1 LEQIT
6 ITLPDGSTRAHE
18 RGVTGLQVAES
29 ISRGLAREALAVA
42 VNGDTWDL
50 GRPIQ
55 SDASVRILTWKD
67 DEGKRAYWHSS
78 AHLMAEAIESLFPGA
93 KFGIGP
99 PIEIG
104 FYYDLDLGDHSLT
117 ADDLATIEQRMREY
131 AQRDAPY
138 MREEKEWNAAVAY
151 FRTKGDQYKLEL
163 LDGLKDQQIS
173 FYHSGQ
179 FTDLCA
185 GPHIP
190 STGRIKAIKL
200 LSIAGAYWRGN
211 EKNKMLQRI
220 YGVTFPTQKELD
232 EYLHRL
238 EEAKR
243 RDHRKLGAEMELFL
257 ITPAVG
263 AGLPIWLPKGTI
275 LRETMET
282 FLREEQR
289 KRGYLPVITPH
300 IANLNLYRTSGHYPY
315 YKDSQFAPIVMED
328 AEFLLKPMNCP
339 HHHQVYLAKPR
350 SYRDLPI
357 RLAEFGTV
365 YRYEQSGELNGLTR
379 VRSFTQ
385 DDSHLYV
392 RPDQLKIE
400 LCDVIDLTQ
409 LVFSSLGFK
418 DFKTRLSFRDKAN
431 KEKYGGADELWVQAE
446 RDIREA
452 ADAMKLNYFIGIGEA
467 AFYGPKIDFMVQDA
481 LGRTWQL
488 GTVQVDYVMP
498 ERFNLEYM
506 GSDGQKHRP
515 VIIHRAPFGSLERFI
530 GVLIEHYAGEFPL
543 WLAPVQAVVL
553 PITDAQ
559 MEYARDVH
567 RELTAAGIR
576 AEFDERNEKIGYKIR
591 EWETKKTP
599 YMLVIGDKERQ
610 NGTVAVRKHKHGDQG
625 AVERAAFI
633 SSLQNAI
640 AAKTLTT

>member
-1 LEQIT
+1 MSQIN
-6 ITLPDGSTRAHE
+6 ITLPDGSVRPFE
-18 RGVTGLQVAES
+18 SGVTGLQIAES
-29 ISRGLAREALAVA
+29 ISKGLAREALTAL

-50 GRPIQ
+50 ARPIPN
-55 SDASVRILTWKD
+55 DAEVRILTWKD
-67 DEGKRAYWHSS
+67 DQGKHAYWHSS

-99 PIEIG
+99 AIETG
-104 FYYDLDLGDHSLT
+104 FYYDIDLGEHSLT
-117 ADDLATIEQRMREY
+117 ADDLAKIEDRMREF

-138 MREEKEWNAAVAY
+138 KRENREWRSAVAY
-151 FRTKGDQYKLEL
+151 FSEKGDQYKIEL
-163 LDGLKDQQIS
+163 LDGLRDQAIT
-173 FYHSGQ
+173 FYHSGN
-179 FTDLCA
+179 FTDLCS

-200 LSIAGAYWRGN
+200 LSVAGAYWRGN

-220 YGVTFPTQKELD
+220 YGVTFPSQKELD

-243 RDHRKLGAEMELFL
+243 RDHRKLGAELELFL

-275 LRETMET
+275 IRETLET
-282 FLREEQR
+282 FLRVEQR
-289 KRGYLPVITPH
+289 KRGYLPVVTPH
-300 IANLNLYRTSGHYPY
+300 IANLNLYRQSGHYPY
-315 YKDSQFAPIVMED
+315 YKDSQFAPILMDGED
-328 AEFLLKPMNCP
+328 FLLKPMNCP

-365 YRYEQSGELNGLTR
+365 YRFEQSGELNGLTR

-392 RPDQLKIE
+392 RQDQLKDE

-409 LVFSSLGFK
+409 LVFTSLGFK
-418 DFKTRLSFRDKAN
+418 DFKTRLSFRDPKN
-431 KEKYGGADELWVQAE
+431 KEKYGGADELWIQAE
-446 RDIREA
+446 RDIKDA
-452 ADAMKLNYFIGIGEA
+452 ADAMKLSYFIGIGEA

-498 ERFNLEYM
+498 ERFGLEYT

-530 GVLIEHYAGEFPL
+530 GILIEHYAGEFPL
-543 WLAPVQAVVL
+543 WLAPVQAVVM
-553 PITDAQ
+553 PITDVQ
-559 MEYARDVH
+559 LPYAKEVLK
-567 RELTAAGIR
+567 ELVASGIR
-576 AEFDERNEKIGYKIR
+576 AEIDDRNEKVGYKIR
-591 EWETKKTP
+591 ESETKKVP
-599 YMLVIGDKERQ
+599 YMLVVGEKERL
-610 NGTVAVRKHKHGDQG
+610 NGTVAVRRHRLGDQG
-625 AVERAAFI
+625 AVPTVELI
-633 SSLQNAI
+633 TQLQQMIHDKSL
-640 AAKTLTT
+640 TS

>member
-1 LEQIT
+1 
-6 ITLPDGSTRAHE
+6 
-18 RGVTGLQVAES
+18 
-29 ISRGLAREALAVA
+29 
-42 VNGDTWDL
+42 
-50 GRPIQ
+50 
-55 SDASVRILTWKD
+55 
-67 DEGKRAYWHSS
+67 
-78 AHLMAEAIESLFPGA
+78 
-93 KFGIGP
+93 
-99 PIEIG
+99 
-104 FYYDLDLGDHSLT
+104 
-117 ADDLATIEQRMREY
+117 
-131 AQRDAPY
+131 
-138 MREEKEWNAAVAY
+138 
-151 FRTKGDQYKLEL
+151 
-163 LDGLKDQQIS
+163 
-173 FYHSGQ
+173 
-179 FTDLCA
+179 
-185 GPHIP
+185 
-190 STGRIKAIKL
+190 
-200 LSIAGAYWRGN
+200 
-211 EKNKMLQRI
+211 
-220 YGVTFPTQKELD
+220 
-232 EYLHRL
+232 
-238 EEAKR
+238 
-243 RDHRKLGAEMELFL
+243 
-257 ITPAVG
+257 
-263 AGLPIWLPKGTI
+263 
-275 LRETMET
+275 
-282 FLREEQR
+282 
-289 KRGYLPVITPH
+289 
-300 IANLNLYRTSGHYPY
+300 
-315 YKDSQFAPIVMED
+315 
-328 AEFLLKPMNCP
+328 
-339 HHHQVYLAKPR
+339 
-350 SYRDLPI
+350 
-357 RLAEFGTV
+357 
-365 YRYEQSGELNGLTR
+365 
-379 VRSFTQ
+379 
-385 DDSHLYV
+385 
-392 RPDQLKIE
+392 
-400 LCDVIDLTQ
+400 VIDLTQ

-452 ADAMKLNYFIGIGEA
+452 ADAMKLNYFVGIGEA

-543 WLAPVQAVVL
+543 WLAPVQVVVL

>member
-1 LEQIT
+1 MEQIT

-50 GRPIQ
+50 ARPIP

-99 PIEIG
+99 PVEIG

-131 AQRDAPY
+131 AQRDTPY
-138 MREEKEWNAAVAY
+138 RREEKEWNAAVTY

-163 LDGLKDQQIS
+163 LEGLKDQHIS

-232 EYLHRL
+232 DYLHRL

-282 FLREEQR
+282 FLRDEQR

-392 RPDQLKIE
+392 RPDQLKAE

-409 LVFSSLGFK
+409 LVFTSLGFK

-431 KEKYGGADELWVQAE
+431 REKYGGADELWEQAE
-446 RDIREA
+446 RDVKEA
-452 ADAMKLNYFIGIGEA
+452 ADAMKLNYFVGIGEA

-543 WLAPVQAVVL
+543 WLSPVQVVVL

-599 YMLVIGDKERQ
+599 YMLVIGEKERQ

>member
-1 LEQIT
+1 
-6 ITLPDGSTRAHE
+6 
-18 RGVTGLQVAES
+18 
-29 ISRGLAREALAVA
+29 
-42 VNGDTWDL
+42 
-50 GRPIQ
+50 
-55 SDASVRILTWKD
+55 
-67 DEGKRAYWHSS
+67 
-78 AHLMAEAIESLFPGA
+78 M
-93 KFGIGP
+93 
-99 PIEIG
+99 
-104 FYYDLDLGDHSLT
+104 
-117 ADDLATIEQRMREY
+117 
-131 AQRDAPY
+131 
-138 MREEKEWNAAVAY
+138 
-151 FRTKGDQYKLEL
+151 
-163 LDGLKDQQIS
+163 
-173 FYHSGQ
+173 
-179 FTDLCA
+179 
-185 GPHIP
+185 
-190 STGRIKAIKL
+190 
-200 LSIAGAYWRGN
+200 
-211 EKNKMLQRI
+211 
-220 YGVTFPTQKELD
+220 
-232 EYLHRL
+232 
-238 EEAKR
+238 
-243 RDHRKLGAEMELFL
+243 
-257 ITPAVG
+257 
-263 AGLPIWLPKGTI
+263 
-275 LRETMET
+275 
-282 FLREEQR
+282 
-289 KRGYLPVITPH
+289 ITPH

-315 YKDSQFAPIVMED
+315 YKDSQFAPIMMED
-328 AEFLLKPMNCP
+328 EEYLLKPMNCP

-392 RPDQLKIE
+392 RHDQLKDE

-418 DFKTRLSFRDKAN
+418 DFKTRLSFRDQGN

-446 RDIREA
+446 RDIKEA

-559 MEYARDVH
+559 HGVCTGRAPGADRRGDPG
-567 RELTAAGIR
+567 GIR
-576 AEFDERNEKIGYKIR
+576 RTEREDRIQDPGMGNEESPVHARHRGKGTSERNRGR
-591 EWETKKTP
+591 P
-599 YMLVIGDKERQ
+599 
-610 NGTVAVRKHKHGDQG
+610 
-625 AVERAAFI
+625 AAQTGR
-633 SSLQNAI
+633 SRSC
-640 AAKTLTT
+640 

>member
-1 LEQIT
+1 MSQIN
-6 ITLPDGSTRAHE
+6 ITLPDGSVRPFE
-18 RGVTGLQVAES
+18 SGVTGLQIAES
-29 ISRGLAREALAVA
+29 ISKGLAREALTAL

-50 GRPIQ
+50 ARPIPN
-55 SDASVRILTWKD
+55 DAEVRILTWKD
-67 DEGKRAYWHSS
+67 DQGKHAYWHSS

-99 PIEIG
+99 AIETG
-104 FYYDLDLGDHSLT
+104 FYYDIDLGEHSLT
-117 ADDLATIEQRMREY
+117 ADDLAKIEDRMREF

-138 MREEKEWNAAVAY
+138 KRENREWRSAVAY
-151 FRTKGDQYKLEL
+151 FSEKGDQYKIEL
-163 LDGLKDQQIS
+163 LDGLRDQAIT
-173 FYHSGQ
+173 FYHSGN
-179 FTDLCA
+179 FADLCS

-200 LSIAGAYWRGN
+200 LSVAGAYWRGN

-220 YGVTFPTQKELD
+220 YGVTFPSQKELD

-243 RDHRKLGAEMELFL
+243 RDHRKLGAELELFL

-275 LRETMET
+275 IRETLET
-282 FLREEQR
+282 FLRVEQR
-289 KRGYLPVITPH
+289 KRGYLPVVTPH
-300 IANLNLYRTSGHYPY
+300 IANLNLYRQSGHYPY
-315 YKDSQFAPIVMED
+315 YKDSQFAPILMDGED
-328 AEFLLKPMNCP
+328 FLLKPMNCP

-365 YRYEQSGELNGLTR
+365 YRFEQSGELNGLTR

-392 RPDQLKIE
+392 RQDQLKDE

-409 LVFSSLGFK
+409 LVFTSLGFK
-418 DFKTRLSFRDKAN
+418 DFKTRLSFRDPKN
-431 KEKYGGADELWVQAE
+431 KEKYGGADELWIQAE
-446 RDIREA
+446 RDIKDA
-452 ADAMKLNYFIGIGEA
+452 ADAMKLSYFIGIGEA

-498 ERFNLEYM
+498 ERFGLEYT

-530 GVLIEHYAGEFPL
+530 GILIEHYAGEFPL
-543 WLAPVQAVVL
+543 WLAPVQAVVM
-553 PITDAQ
+553 PITDVQ
-559 MEYARDVH
+559 LPYAKEVLK
-567 RELTAAGIR
+567 ELVASGIR
-576 AEFDERNEKIGYKIR
+576 AEIDDRNEKVGYKIR
-591 EWETKKTP
+591 ESETKKVP
-599 YMLVIGDKERQ
+599 YMLVVGEKERL
-610 NGTVAVRKHKHGDQG
+610 NGTVAVRRHRLGDQG
-625 AVERAAFI
+625 AVPTVELI
-633 SSLQNAI
+633 TQLQQMIHDKSL
-640 AAKTLTT
+640 TS